1 MKKKLTLS
9 VDDILIKKA
18 KKKGLNISA
27 LTEDSLATELGFK
40 FNTRTQ
46 KWMKKERKE
55 K

>member
-9 VDDILIKKA
+9 VDDVLIKKA

-46 KWMKKERKE
+46 KWMKKEREE